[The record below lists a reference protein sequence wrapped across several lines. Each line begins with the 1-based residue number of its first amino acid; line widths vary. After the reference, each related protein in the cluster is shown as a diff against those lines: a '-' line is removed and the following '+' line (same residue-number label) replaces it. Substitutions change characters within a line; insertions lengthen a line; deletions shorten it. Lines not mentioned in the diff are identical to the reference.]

1 MSDAVLTDTAAVHP
15 PEVGTGDHDPAEAG
29 RRAWL
34 ILAVLL
40 LFSIAAPLNQSK
52 VPPILPILMEGW
64 GLPVGQAGL
73 LMSLFA
79 VTGLVLALPAGFI
92 FQRVGYRWTGV
103 LAGGSIALG
112 AALGALSPSFN
123 LLLFSRA
130 IEGIGTGFVAV
141 MAPAV
146 IAPWFPHRRGL
157 ALGIWATWVPI
168 GLMTMLLV
176 APALASWGGWRSVW
190 WFGCL
195 YAILTT
201 LLFLLVVRP
210 APAQE
215 AAVATPGPS
224 AMGRTLHNPTVWWLG
239 AAFACYC
246 TAVFAIGTF
255 LPTYLYTVRGVAL
268 AQAAGLT
275 SITSLMSIFSG
286 PTGGL
291 ISDRIGSRKRVYL
304 FGLIA
309 AAIILP
315 LTGAAS
321 LPMLV
326 VLVAAQGL
334 FLSVTPPN
342 IFAAAV
348 ETGRET
354 GGSGLAMA
362 VVMMGQNAGVLL
374 GPLMFGILV
383 GDSGGWALAFA
394 SLPVICLLGVL
405 AGSRAKVK

>member
-1 MSDAVLTDTAAVHP
+1 MSDTTLTHP
-15 PEVGTGDHDPAEAG
+15 APAP

-52 VPPILPILMEGW
+52 VPPIMPILMESW
-64 GLPVGQAGL
+64 GLPVGRAGL
-73 LMSLFA
+73 LMSLYA
-79 VTGLVLALPAGFI
+79 ITGLLLGLPAGFI
-92 FQRVGYRWTGV
+92 FQRAGYRWTGV

-112 AALGALSPSFN
+112 AALGALSPNIN

-130 IEGIGTGFVAV
+130 VEGIGTGFVAV

-146 IAPWFPHRRGL
+146 IAPWFPGRRGI
-157 ALGIWATWVPI
+157 ALGIWATWVPV
-168 GLMTMLLV
+168 GLMTMLLA
-176 APALASWGGWRSVW
+176 APALAGWGGWRSVW
-190 WFGCL
+190 WFGCV
-195 YAILTT
+195 YAVLTT

-215 AAVATPGPS
+215 TAAATLGPS
-224 AMGRTLHNPTVWWLG
+224 AVGRTLHNPTVWWLG
-239 AAFACYC
+239 ATFACYC

-286 PTGGL
+286 PAGGL

-309 AAIILP
+309 AAVILP

-321 LPMLV
+321 LTLLI

-342 IFAAAV
+342 VFAAAV
-348 ETGRET
+348 ETGRAT

-362 VVMMGQNAGVLL
+362 VVMMGQNAGVLA
-374 GPLMFGILV
+374 GPLLFGALA
-383 GDSGGWALAFA
+383 DSPGGWGLAFA

-405 AGSRAKVK
+405 AGARAKVK

>member
-1 MSDAVLTDTAAVHP
+1 MSATALVNP
-15 PEVGTGDHDPAEAG
+15 RQTS

-52 VPPILPILMEGW
+52 VPPILPILMDAW
-64 GLPVGQAGL
+64 GLPVSQAGL

-92 FQRVGYRWTGV
+92 FARVGYRLTGL
-103 LAGGSIALG
+103 LAGGALALG
-112 AALGALSPSFN
+112 AALGAFDPTVEV
-123 LLLFSRA
+123 LFASRV

-146 IAPWFPHRRGL
+146 IAPWFPERHGV
-157 ALGIWATWVPI
+157 ALGIWATWVPL
-168 GLMTMLLV
+168 GLLTMLLL
-176 APALASWGGWRSVW
+176 APALAARVGWRSVW

-195 YAILTT
+195 YAVLTT

-210 APAQE
+210 APAHG
-215 AAVATPGPS
+215 AAVATPGTS
-224 AMGRTLHNPTVWWLG
+224 VVGRTLHNPTVWWLG
-239 AAFACYC
+239 AAFAGYC
-246 TAVFAIGTF
+246 TAVFAVGTF

-268 AQAAGLT
+268 AQAARLT

-286 PTGGL
+286 PAGGL

-309 AAIILP
+309 GAIILP

-321 LPMLV
+321 LPMLI

-362 VVMMGQNAGVLL
+362 VVMMGQNAGVLI
-374 GPLMFGILV
+374 GPLMFGVLV
-383 GDSGGWALAFA
+383 GATGGWAIAFA
-394 SLPVICLLGVL
+394 SLPIVCLLGVL
-405 AGSRAKVK
+405 AGVRAKVR

>member
-1 MSDAVLTDTAAVHP
+1 MTDNTFNRP
-15 PEVGTGDHDPAEAG
+15 SPAP

-40 LFSIAAPLNQSK
+40 VFSIAAPLNQSK
-52 VPPILPILMEGW
+52 VPPILPILIESW
-64 GLPVGQAGL
+64 GLPVGRAGL
-73 LMSLFA
+73 LMSLYA
-79 VTGLVLALPAGFI
+79 ITGLLLALPAGFI

-112 AALGALSPSFN
+112 AALGALSPSIN

-146 IAPWFPHRRGL
+146 IAPWFPHRRGI

-168 GLMTMLLV
+168 GLTTMLLLS
-176 APALASWGGWRSVW
+176 PPLAGLGGWRSVW
-190 WFGCL
+190 WFGCI
-195 YAILTT
+195 YAVLAT
-201 LLFLLVVRP
+201 LLFLLLVRP
-210 APAQE
+210 APEQE
-215 AAVATPGPS
+215 SDGPWRHWGHPPS
-224 AMGRTLHNPTVWWLG
+224 AGRCTIRLSGGWEP
-239 AAFACYC
+239 AFACYC
-246 TAVFAIGTF
+246 TAVFAVGTF
-255 LPTYLYTVRGVAL
+255 LPTYLHTVRGVGL

-275 SITSLMSIFSG
+275 SITSLMSIISG

-291 ISDRIGSRKRVYL
+291 LSDRIGSRKRPYL

-309 AAIILP
+309 AVVILP
-315 LTGAAS
+315 LTGTAS
-321 LPMLV
+321 LPMLI
-326 VLVAAQGL
+326 VLVALQGL

-348 ETGRET
+348 EAGRET

-362 VVMMGQNAGVLL
+362 VIMAGQNAGVLA
-374 GPLMFGILV
+374 GPLLFGALA
-383 GDSGGWALAFA
+383 DSPGGWGLAFA
-394 SLPVICLLGVL
+394 SLPIICLFGVV
-405 AGSRAKVK
+405 AGSRAKVR

>member
-1 MSDAVLTDTAAVHP
+1 LSKHEGASTS
-15 PEVGTGDHDPAEAG
+15 

-40 LFSIAAPLNQSK
+40 LFSMAAPLNQSK
-52 VPPILPILMEGW
+52 APPILPILMEAW

-92 FQRVGYRWTGV
+92 FARVGYRWTGL
-103 LAGGSIALG
+103 LAGGSIAFG
-112 AALGALSPSFN
+112 AALGALSPTVEV
-123 LLLFSRA
+123 LFASRV

-146 IAPWFPHRRGL
+146 LAPWFPQRRGI
-157 ALGIWATWVPI
+157 ALGIWATWVPL
-168 GLMTMLLV
+168 GLLTMLLV
-176 APALASWGGWRSVW
+176 APPLAQTGGWRSVW

-195 YAILTT
+195 YAVLTT

-210 APAQE
+210 APAQQT
-215 AAVATPGPS
+215 AAATQGTS
-224 AMGRTLHNPTVWWLG
+224 NVGRTLHNPTVWWLG

-255 LPTYLYTVRGVAL
+255 LPTYIHATRGVPL
-268 AQAAGLT
+268 AQAAALT

-286 PTGGL
+286 PAGGL

-321 LPMLV
+321 LPMLI

-348 ETGRET
+348 EAAPDASGR
-354 GGSGLAMA
+354 GLAMA
-362 VVMMGQNAGVLL
+362 VVMMGQNAGVLI
-374 GPLMFGILV
+374 GPTMFGVLV
-383 GDSGGWALAFA
+383 GASGGWALAFA

-405 AGSRAKVK
+405 AGSRAKVR

>member
-1 MSDAVLTDTAAVHP
+1 MQTN
-15 PEVGTGDHDPAEAG
+15 

-52 VPPILPILMEGW
+52 VPPIMPILMESW
-64 GLPVGQAGL
+64 GLPVGRAGL
-73 LMSLFA
+73 LMSLYA
-79 VTGLVLALPAGFI
+79 ITGLLLGLPAGFI
-92 FQRVGYRWTGV
+92 FQRAGYRWTGV

-112 AALGALSPSFN
+112 AALGALSPSIN
-123 LLLFSRA
+123 VLLFSRA

-146 IAPWFPHRRGL
+146 IAPWFPHRRGI
-157 ALGIWATWVPI
+157 ALGIWATWVPV
-168 GLMTMLLV
+168 GLLTMLLL
-176 APALASWGGWRSVW
+176 APALTGWGGWRSVW
-190 WFGCL
+190 WFGCG
-195 YAILTT
+195 YAVLTT

-210 APAQE
+210 APAQKT
-215 AAVATPGPS
+215 AAATLGPS
-224 AMGRTLHNPTVWWLG
+224 AVGRTLHNPTVWWLG
-239 AAFACYC
+239 ATFACYC

-286 PTGGL
+286 PAGGL

-309 AAIILP
+309 AAVILP

-321 LPMLV
+321 LALLI

-342 IFAAAV
+342 VFAAAV

-362 VVMMGQNAGVLL
+362 VVMMGQNAGVLA
-374 GPLMFGILV
+374 GPLLFGALA
-383 GDSGGWALAFA
+383 DSPGGWGLAFA

-405 AGSRAKVK
+405 AGSRAKVR